1 MIIIGLLAL
10 VIVAVIIGSRKSKPV
25 YDPIIGKALMA
36 TMDRCGEQGKAI
48 DALTLR
54 LNEMRTVII
63 AERLA
68 RKKAERALEAESLS
82 VEIVNPSAETE
93 EKPN

>member
-1 MIIIGLLAL
+1 MITLALLAL
-10 VIVAVIIGSRKSKPV
+10 VIVAVIIGSRKPKPV
-25 YDPIIGKALMA
+25 YDPIIGDALMA
-36 TMDRCGEQGKAI
+36 TMDRCDEYGKAI
-48 DALTLR
+48 DQLTAR

-68 RKKAERALEAESLS
+68 RVKAERALEAESLS
-82 VEIVNPSAETE
+82 VEIVNPTAETE